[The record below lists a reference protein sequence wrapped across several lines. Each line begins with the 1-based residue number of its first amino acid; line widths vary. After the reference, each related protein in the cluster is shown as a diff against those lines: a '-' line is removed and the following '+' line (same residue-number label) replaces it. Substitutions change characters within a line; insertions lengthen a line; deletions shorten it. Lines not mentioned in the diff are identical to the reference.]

1 LATQPPLDDPN
12 DSAAPPPGP
21 PPGDQD
27 IAPIS
32 IVEEMKTSY
41 LDYAMSVIVA
51 RALPD
56 VRDGL
61 KPVHRRIL
69 YACQEAGYVAGRPYR
84 KSSRIVGDVMGK
96 YHPHGDAS
104 IYDALAR
111 MTQSWS
117 MRVQLIDGQGNFG
130 SMDPDP
136 PAAMRYT
143 EARLAKVANFLLGDI
158 DRDTVDFTPNYDA
171 TEREPQVLP
180 ARFPNL
186 LVNGAGGIAV
196 GMATNIPP
204 HNLGEVLA
212 ACRAF
217 IEDPAITSEGLMD
230 HVKGPDF
237 PTGGLILGLSG
248 IRGAYTTGRG
258 SIMLRSR
265 HHVEEGRGDRR
276 SIVLTEIPYQ
286 VGKNGLVEKI
296 AEAAKDKRIEGVSD
310 IRDESNRL
318 GVRIVIDLKRDATP
332 EVVLNQLWRH
342 TPAQSSFPANMLA
355 IRSGRPETL
364 TLRDFIEAFIRFR
377 EEVITRRSK
386 FELFKARERAHI
398 LLGLVLAVTNLDEV
412 VKLIRGSASPA
423 EAREKLLARE
433 WASDEIRQYIMLV
446 EAVEPQAKS
455 AKYKLSE
462 AQVKA
467 ILELRLHRL
476 TALGRD
482 EIGNELAGL
491 ATSIAELLEILANR
505 ARLYEVM
512 REEFDEVEAEFATP
526 RMSELAPAADGIED
540 EDLIER
546 EDMVVTVTMTGYIK
560 RTPLSVFREQKRGGK
575 GRSGMA
581 TKDEDLVTNLFV
593 TSTHNPVLFF
603 SNLGRVYRMKVWRLP
618 EGGPNTKGRP
628 MVNLLPL
635 AEGET
640 ISTVLPLPE
649 DETTWG
655 GLNIMFATA
664 NGTVRRNSM
673 AAFTNI
679 PSNGKIAMRFGAGVA
694 DESESSDDS
703 DEQADTSDRLIGVEL
718 LDEGD
723 DVLLAT
729 RNGKAIRFKATD
741 VREFRSRTSTGVRGV
756 RLVGTDH
763 VISMSILHRVGTT
776 QEEREAY
783 LRFAPWKGDKDG
795 ECALS
800 EERYAE
806 LVEKEQFILTV
817 TENGYG
823 KRSSAYEYRRTN
835 RGGQGITNIDTSE
848 RNGCVVASFPA
859 HTGEQ
864 LMLITDQ
871 GKMIRTTVGDIR
883 VMGRNT
889 QGVTIFR
896 IADREQV
903 VSVAKIDESD
913 EEEIEV
919 EGGDELAPEDGAT
932 VGESELDKP
941 ADPEA
946 E

>member
-1 LATQPPLDDPN
+1 
-12 DSAAPPPGP
+12 
-21 PPGDQD
+21 
-27 IAPIS
+27 
-32 IVEEMKTSY
+32 MKTSY
-41 LDYAMSVIVA
+41 LDYAMSVIVS

-69 YACQEAGYVAGRPYR
+69 YSCQEAGYVAGRPYR

-96 YHPHGDAS
+96 YHPHGDSA

-111 MTQSWS
+111 MTQDWS
-117 MRVQLIDGQGNFG
+117 MRVPLIDGQGNFG

-158 DRDTVDFTPNYDA
+158 DRDTVDFQPNYDA
-171 TEREPQVLP
+171 SEREPQVLP

-212 ACRAF
+212 ACRAYM
-217 IEDPAITSEGLMD
+217 EDPAISSEGLME

-248 IRGAYTTGRG
+248 IRSAYTTGRG
-258 SIMLRSR
+258 SIMMRSR

-276 SIVLTEIPYQ
+276 SIVLTEIPFQ

-310 IRDESNRL
+310 IRDESNRE
-318 GVRIVIDLKRDATP
+318 GVRVVIDLKRDATP

-386 FELFKARERAHI
+386 FELLKARERAHI
-398 LLGLVLAVTNLDEV
+398 LLGLVVAVTNLDEV

-423 EAREKLLARE
+423 VAREKLLERE
-433 WASDEIRQYIMLV
+433 WPGEQIRPYIQLV
-446 EAVEPQAKS
+446 EAVEPQAKRE
-455 AKYKLSE
+455 KYKLSE
-462 AQVKA
+462 TQVKA

-482 EIGNELAGL
+482 EIGNELEGL
-491 ATSIAELLEILANR
+491 ATNIGELLEILANR

-526 RMSELAPAADGIED
+526 RRSELAAAADGIED

-546 EDMVVTVTMTGYIK
+546 EEMVVTVTMGGYIK
-560 RTPLSVFREQKRGGK
+560 RSPLAVFREQKRGGK
-575 GRSGMA
+575 GRAGMA
-581 TKDEDLVTNLFV
+581 TKEEDAVTTLFV

-603 SNLGRVYRMKVWRLP
+603 SNLGRVYRMKVWKLP

-649 DETTWG
+649 DEAEWDK
-655 GLNIMFATA
+655 LHIMFATA
-664 NGTVRRNSM
+664 HGTVRRNSM
-673 AAFTNI
+673 AAFTNV
-679 PSNGKIAMRFGAGVA
+679 PTAGKIAMRFGMSEV
-694 DESESSDDS
+694 DEET
-703 DEQADTSDRLIGVEL
+703 DEQGDPTDRLIGVEL
-718 LDEGD
+718 LTEGD

-729 RNGKAIRFKATD
+729 RKGKAIRFMATD
-741 VREFRSRTSTGVRGV
+741 VREFQSRTSTGVRGV
-756 RLVGTDH
+756 RLLGDDE

-783 LRFAPWKGDKDG
+783 LKCPPWREREDV
-795 ECALS
+795 ECALPP
-800 EERYAE
+800 ERYAE
-806 LVEKEQFILTV
+806 LQENEQFILTV

-848 RNGCVVASFPA
+848 RNGGVVASFPA
-859 HTGEQ
+859 RQGEA
-864 LMLITDQ
+864 LMLVTDQ

-896 IADREQV
+896 VAENEHV
-903 VSVAKIDESD
+903 VSVAKIEESE

-919 EGGDELAPEDGAT
+919 DGGAEIEPVPDAV
-932 VGESELDKP
+932 VGESELEKP
-941 ADPEA
+941 ADPEPEA